1 MRGALTFAAGVLTA
15 TAQGALAQPV
25 LTPRPVAPVILKP
38 APVVVKPLPR
48 PIAPLAMTYTYTA
61 VPQSGAP
68 RQLGSVNAGSAWT
81 CDRSGCKMTSP
92 AAQPAVGGCNAL
104 AQRIGP
110 IGSYGRS
117 GAMLSPEQLD
127 QCNRGIP
134 GAVRMA
140 AEAPAPAATPAE
152 PAPAEEAPAPAST
165 PAPAATAVTAPS
177 GFSIFLSELSIVG
190 GDQGTV
196 DPTPAPVA
204 IEAGEL
210 SVTGGAIGSAPR
222 DPPPLSI
229 TVPELSVVGR

>member
-1 MRGALTFAAGVLTA
+1 LAA
-15 TAQGALAQPV
+15 TAQCAFAQPV
-25 LTPRPVAPVILKP
+25 LAPRPVAPVILKP
-38 APVVVKPLPR
+38 APVVVKPLPM
-48 PIAPLAMTYTYTA
+48 PIAPLAMSYTYTA

-140 AEAPAPAATPAE
+140 AEAPAPAATPSEAA
-152 PAPAEEAPAPAST
+152 PAPAEEAPV
-165 PAPAATAVTAPS
+165 PAPESVPAPAPS
-177 GFSIFLSELSIVG
+177 GFSIYLAELSVVG

-204 IEAGEL
+204 IDAGEL
-210 SVTGGAIGSAPR
+210 SITGGAVGPAPT